1 MGAHIKVEGRV
12 AIVEGIQRLHS
23 AEVAATDLRG
33 GAALVLAALA
43 AEGTT
48 EVGRIHYIDR
58 GYDRLE
64 QQLTALGA
72 HIKRLD

>member
-1 MGAHIKVEGRV
+1 M
-12 AIVEGIQRLHS
+12 
-23 AEVAATDLRG
+23 AATDLRG